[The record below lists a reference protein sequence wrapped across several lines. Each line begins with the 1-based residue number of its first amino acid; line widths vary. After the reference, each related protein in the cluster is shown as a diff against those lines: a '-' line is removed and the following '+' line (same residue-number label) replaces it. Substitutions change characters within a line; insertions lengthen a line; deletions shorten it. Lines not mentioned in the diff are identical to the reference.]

1 MKDGK
6 KVVFSSSLQA
16 PPVVQASQTSRL
28 QSVGSLEKGK
38 KQLDQGIQTKIPKCV
53 LALHLLTKIK
63 TEIHKKPRAT
73 QTIPVLAVTK
83 EMLSA
88 LKEDDLAR
96 FHYTIAA
103 GSG

>member
-6 KVVFSSSLQA
+6 KVVLSLSLQA
-16 PPVVQASQTSRL
+16 PPVVQACQTSRL
-28 QSVGSLEKGK
+28 QSSLEKGK
-38 KQLDQGIQTKIPKCV
+38 KQLDQGIQAKIPKCV